1 MAFML
6 ALQQHIAS
14 PFRAI
19 DEFDV
24 HMDPKNREVISRLI
38 VSSARE
44 VKDTQYVAITP
55 GQVSVPDADVHVIVV
70 QNVEG
75 ASVVSQVK

>member
-1 MAFML
+1 MAFLL
-6 ALQQHIAS
+6 ALQHHIAS

-24 HMDPKNREVISRLI
+24 HLDPKNREVISRLI
-38 VSSARE
+38 VASARE
-44 VKDTQYVAITP
+44 LGETQYVAITP
-55 GQVSVPDADVHVIVV
+55 GQVTVPDTDVHVVVV

-75 ASVVSQVK
+75 SSVISQVK

>member
-1 MAFML
+1 
-6 ALQQHIAS
+6 
-14 PFRAI
+14 
-19 DEFDV
+19 
-24 HMDPKNREVISRLI
+24 
-38 VSSARE
+38 

-55 GQVSVPDADVHVIVV
+55 GQVAVPDADVHVIVV